1 MKTTQGILGRGFSR
15 TTPRGMCR
23 GVITRLS
30 PTRRRPPPRQAGTA
44 EAGTPG
50 DSASVSV
57 LQGAPFRVLLWT
69 PVGGPCRPDGQSPCS
84 IQAMLPS
91 TFRPSCLA
99 PVRPP
104 PWRDLMELH
113 FSSGAA
119 GSQSLSSLGVLW
131 GLASA
136 LLTVSTAPC
145 IQARSPSH
153 HDRALPGGHVPA
165 VTAQHPEPGLPKNRD
180 NSTCLWALEM

>member
-1 MKTTQGILGRGFSR
+1 
-15 TTPRGMCR
+15 MCG

-84 IQAMLPS
+84 IQAKLPS
-91 TFRPSCLA
+91 TFRPPCLA

-104 PWRDLMELH
+104 PWRDLMKLH
-113 FSSGAA
+113 FSPGAA
-119 GSQSLSSLGVLW
+119 GSQSLSSLGGPL
-131 GLASA
+131 G
-136 LLTVSTAPC
+136 
-145 IQARSPSH
+145 
-153 HDRALPGGHVPA
+153 
-165 VTAQHPEPGLPKNRD
+165 PGLSPAHGEHSSLHPRAKRAHHPIM
-180 NSTCLWALEM
+180 TEPFLVVMCQL